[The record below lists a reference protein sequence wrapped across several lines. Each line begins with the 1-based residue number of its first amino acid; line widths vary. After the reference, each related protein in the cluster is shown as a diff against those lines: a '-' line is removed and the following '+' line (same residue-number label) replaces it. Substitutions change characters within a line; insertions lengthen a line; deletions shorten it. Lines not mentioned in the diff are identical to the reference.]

1 MKLLPKILIIF
12 LVLTKSY
19 SQKNEL
25 KICLNSGLYSFR
37 GDASAAK
44 TNMYFVNYPP
54 IVFISTVNPYGIKN
68 GLSSGL
74 SLNFQRVLKENIIF
88 GINAGYQSNKS
99 KILIDIVDIDE
110 SSNIQIKEVDGQSYV
125 TNNSLL
131 AYPFFGYRFEN
142 NIIPIDLLAGINFDY
157 ILSTKENG
165 SAIDSNNV
173 EYNTSSD
180 IQTINLDVSPKLQ
193 IATEYKKF
201 GVILGYSFGLVN
213 YYRDDYVDSMNY
225 NEIKKAHSNLIN
237 FGVTYKLK

>member
-99 KILIDIVDIDE
+99 KILIDIVAIDE